1 MQVLEGEF
9 SLADHIVNYASGTSI
24 AHWPE
29 SGGGLIA
36 RDLNDQG
43 ECVLYITQHPLFMG
57 WIIIMYIFIVELA

>member
-29 SGGGLIA
+29 GGGGLVA

-57 WIIIMYIFIVELA
+57 